1 MLGSMSDKKSLM
13 RACSEVQR
21 RVGSRV
27 SIRSSRSRA
36 AAGKLEKSTQSSSRS
51 GRVKATWLAWQ
62 HLYVQ
67 GKFFPQSPPIL
78 FFGLHGVE
86 ERKFDD
92 VRPHS
97 RTGTSTQ
104 TASRRQNGKW
114 KWGVEFV
121 ADVIS
126 RGTCPEM
133 RRLPDE
139 LQLQELLVGLEYWPF
154 GEELSQNTSEP

>member
-1 MLGSMSDKKSLM
+1 MILIIFTDSGGGILLGSMSDRKSLM
-13 RACSEVQR
+13 SACSEVQR

-36 AAGKLEKSTQSSSRS
+36 AAGKLKKRTQLSSRS
-51 GRVKATWLAWQ
+51 GIVKTTLLARQ
-62 HLYVQ
+62 HLYIQ

-78 FFGLHGVE
+78 FFGFHGVE
-86 ERKFDD
+86 ERKFND

-104 TASRRQNGKW
+104 TANQWQNVKW
-114 KWGVEFV
+114 KWGVEFGIY
-121 ADVIS
+121 VIS
-126 RGTCPEM
+126 WGMCSET

-139 LQLQELLVGLEYWPF
+139 L
-154 GEELSQNTSEP
+154 